1 MSRFGLFH
9 LTIARGP
16 SLISPTGTEI
26 LPWPSTVKEPR
37 GDPLDTIDG
46 TFDLGAAIRRCAH
59 GTRQRHNTVLPTWLG
74 RDGNRPPRTEPRGS
88 CRVVNRQLLLPRL
101 KPLRRLRLLLVWTL
115 QLLLEQPLQLL
126 LPLLKLLQLSLPMLL
141 QLLLELHLLLLLLL
155 LPLLC
160 LLLLLLHQ
168 RLLLLLLPVQTVL
181 LLLFFFYFFFFF
193 FLPLLFPPPSLLL
206 ILLLLLLDR
215 VEPNGPQCPS
225 LGLGSLN
232 PLVRDMSACRAWAFP
247 GLITNSDGVAHS
259 PQLGWLGGSLLTL
272 GARRLALSG
281 G

>member
-1 MSRFGLFH
+1 
-9 LTIARGP
+9 
-16 SLISPTGTEI
+16 
-26 LPWPSTVKEPR
+26 
-37 GDPLDTIDG
+37 
-46 TFDLGAAIRRCAH
+46 
-59 GTRQRHNTVLPTWLG
+59 
-74 RDGNRPPRTEPRGS
+74 
-88 CRVVNRQLLLPRL
+88 
-101 KPLRRLRLLLVWTL
+101 
-115 QLLLEQPLQLL
+115 LLLEQPLQLL

-168 RLLLLLLPVQTVL
+168 RLLLLLPVQTVL

-259 PQLGWLGGSLLTL
+259 PQFGRLGGSLPTSGTRHLTL
-272 GARRLALSG
+272 SRGQ
-281 G
+281 